1 MGYPTIT
8 TDHYRNI
15 CHLIYHSHK
24 YIIIYP
30 DQFDHCPPLNYPPQH
45 RRAHLTPLPNP
56 PPGAVR
62 KRRKGRIVAPSSG
75 QLGTHSYACTFSW
88 IMSVTIITRNL
99 LQFAI
104 ENDPWVDLP
113 I

>member
-15 CHLIYHSHK
+15 CNLIYHSHK

-45 RRAHLTPLPNP
+45 RRAHPTPLPNP

-62 KRRKGRIVAPSSG
+62 KRRE
-75 QLGTHSYACTFSW
+75 LGMFNE
-88 IMSVTIITRNL
+88 ML
-99 LQFAI
+99 MMFMLG
-104 ENDPWVDLP
+104 LP
-113 I
+113 H